1 MEDDAGKDEEDH
13 VDREDEEEEEEEKG
27 GRRRRGGVVR
37 LVEAPGFYLYR
48 VTADQRS

>member
-13 VDREDEEEEEEEKG
+13 VDREDEEEEEEKG